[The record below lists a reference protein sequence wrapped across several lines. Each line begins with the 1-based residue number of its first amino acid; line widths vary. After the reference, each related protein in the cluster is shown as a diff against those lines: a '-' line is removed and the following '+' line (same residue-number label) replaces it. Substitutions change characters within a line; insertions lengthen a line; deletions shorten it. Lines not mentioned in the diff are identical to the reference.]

1 MDMNKFL
8 SDVRETADSLG
19 ISLLPEDHYAL
30 SRIEYLDKTINRV
43 REMSLTPIC
52 EGYTPIK
59 DVLIRSTREMD
70 YRQRQIL
77 DVIDQ
82 LDNAL
87 PGTQLHVCIY
97 DDRIVSSR
105 AAYGGK
111 LLVCYHIFI
120 DEVASEIIP
129 SLYEETEVV
138 L

>member
-1 MDMNKFL
+1 MFNDFIE
-8 SDVRETADSLG
+8 SIRETADSLG
-19 ISLLPEDHYAL
+19 LPLLPEDEYAIARL
-30 SRIEYLDKTINRV
+30 EYLDKVIHRV
-43 REMSLTPIC
+43 REMALTPIC

-111 LLVCYHIFI
+111 LLVCYRIFI
-120 DEVASEIIP
+120 DEVASEILP
-129 SLYEETEVV
+129 SLYEETEV
-138 L
+138 LL

>member
-1 MDMNKFL
+1 MFNDFIE
-8 SDVRETADSLG
+8 SIRETADECG
-19 ISLLPEDHYAL
+19 ILLLPEDKYAL
-30 SRIEYLDKTINRV
+30 ERLRYLDKTINRV
-43 REMSLTPIC
+43 REMSLAPVC
-52 EGYTPIK
+52 EGYTSIK

>member
-1 MDMNKFL
+1 MFNDFIE
-8 SDVRETADSLG
+8 SVRETADNLG
-19 ISLLPEDHYAL
+19 ILLTPEDHYAL
-30 SRIEYLDKTINRV
+30 ERLRYLDKVIHRV
-43 REMSLTPIC
+43 REMSLTLIC

-59 DVLIRSTREMD
+59 DVLIQSTREME
-70 YRQRQIL
+70 YRQRQIF